1 MYRSNAITEQ
11 MLQPNLWERFCY
23 TSFEWYLFCPAS
35 LQVPIWTSNS
45 FILLPI
51 CLFSFNTVKL
61 WPGLVLS
68 CRFNF
73 SLPHHKKKIHSSVI
87 LFEQSYCTCAVS
99 NNRNNSCIRNRQVHS
114 CLCSEIKR
122 SQVQENPW
130 EYIQLHTPTVA
141 RQQRRY
147 IKAMYTIC
155 TNMSHCR
162 QANW

>member
-1 MYRSNAITEQ
+1 MPSLNRCCNRIFGSIFATLHLSDIFSA
-11 MLQPNLWERFCY
+11 PPPFRCP
-23 TSFEWYLFCPAS
+23 FE
-35 LQVPIWTSNS
+35 
-45 FILLPI
+45 LLT
-51 CLFSFNTVKL
+51 L
-61 WPGLVLS
+61 LS
-68 CRFNF
+68 YCQFVF
-73 SLPHHKKKIHSSVI
+73 SLSTQWNCDQDLSFHVASTFPYPTIKKKIHSSVI